1 MDIKELRL
9 HCGLTQ
15 PEAAQIVGIPF
26 RTYCRYEAQES
37 YNGSFKYEQIARILE
52 AQAKGRVL
60 SINEITEIVF
70 AICSRYSVGAC
81 YLFGSYAKGKAA
93 KDSDIDLMI
102 VSDVD
107 GIEYYELLGFLEEKL
122 GKKVDLICLETAMQN
137 IKLMD
142 EILKDGV
149 KIYSR

>member
-1 MDIKELRL
+1 
-9 HCGLTQ
+9 
-15 PEAAQIVGIPF
+15 
-26 RTYCRYEAQES
+26 
-37 YNGSFKYEQIARILE
+37 
-52 AQAKGRVL
+52 
-60 SINEITEIVF
+60 
-70 AICSRYSVGAC
+70 
-81 YLFGSYAKGKAA
+81 
-93 KDSDIDLMI
+93 MI

-122 GKKVDLICLETAMQN
+122 GKKVDLICLETAIQN